1 MGIVMGCNPEVN
13 VTLRDKHGGII
24 LLALVLAFTLSVS
37 SFGYIV
43 FVQSDVGN
51 VHGTVVDEKGE
62 PIRNVELSIYS
73 TSGDLIKENTDRDG
87 YFRLALEDGKYTI
100 YFEKEGYTTVEK
112 AITVPTGYYESPKSD
127 PVKMGEIVL
136 KDALRLSASIISRT
150 ASAEDTVSFGFTL
163 SNMGDEPED
172 VRFSVVAPAD
182 YDTKIYDSTGE
193 IKRVLLDLG
202 SMNLDMSVT
211 LPSTFDEEIVVT
223 LIASGTK
230 NATLGFT
237 IFPKTSITQEV
248 ELKSTYLSVSEE
260 IGRVIYFPL
269 SILNKGEVSETV
281 DLVGIVPDGWL
292 ISFVTSTQMAVQS
305 LYLTSGQSEDL
316 TIKVEP
322 SEDAIVGDYV
332 VIVTALSKDDVLRDS
347 LELEVNLR
355 EATSDVEI
363 ISTFTDVT
371 VEAGETINFP
381 IAIWNK
387 GETDALFLLT
397 VISVPEN
404 WKTVFTS
411 EDIEISSVLITAGES
426 LTLQLEVTPPSAVET
441 GIYPIIV
448 YTESDD
454 GLIKKQIDLKVSIVG
469 SYELNLELSTLYTT
483 VTIGNS
489 LTFSSTVRNNGQS
502 PITTLYLE
510 AVLPEDWDITINP
523 AQVSTLAPRE
533 YTTFTLVVE
542 TPSDTVAGDYL
553 VTLQALSDQ
562 AESDEVD
569 LRVTAK
575 ASTAWGFIGFGLAG
589 VFVIGLVI
597 VFMRFKRR

>member
-1 MGIVMGCNPEVN
+1 MNE
-13 VTLRDKHGGII
+13 TLRGKHGGIL
-24 LLALVLAFTLSVS
+24 LLAIVLAFTLSVS

-51 VHGTVVDEKGE
+51 VHGTVVDENGE

-73 TSGDLIKENTDRDG
+73 TLGDLTTENTDRDG

-100 YFEKEGYTTVEK
+100 YFEKDGYTTVEK
-112 AITVPTGYYESPKSD
+112 EITVPAGYYESPKSD

-136 KDALRLSASIISRT
+136 QDALRLSASIISRT
-150 ASAEDTVSFGFTL
+150 ASAEDTVSFGFIL

-172 VRFSVVAPAD
+172 VRFSVVTPAD
-182 YDTKIYDSTGE
+182 YYAKIYDSTGE
-193 IKRVLLDLG
+193 IKRVLLDSG
-202 SMNLDMSVT
+202 SINLDMSVT
-211 LPSTFDEEIVVT
+211 LPSTFDREAIVT

-230 NATLGFT
+230 NATLDFT

-260 IGRVIYFPL
+260 IGRAIYFPL
-269 SILNKGEVSETV
+269 SISNEGEVSETV
-281 DLVGIVPDGWL
+281 DLVGIVPNGWS
-292 ISFVTSTQMAVQS
+292 ISFVTITQMAVQS
-305 LYLTSGQSEDL
+305 LHLASSQSEDL

-322 SEDAIVGDYV
+322 SEDAVVGDYV
-332 VIVTALSKDDVLRDS
+332 VIVTALSEVDVLRDS

-371 VEAGETINFP
+371 VEAGKTINFP

-411 EDIEISSVLITAGES
+411 EDIEISSVLITADES
-426 LTLQLEVTPPSAVET
+426 LTLHLEVTPPSAVMT
-441 GIYPIIV
+441 GTYPIIV

-469 SYELNLELSTLYTT
+469 SYDLWLELSTLYTS

-489 LTFSSTVRNNGQS
+489 MTFTSTVKNTGQS
-502 PITTLYLE
+502 AITTLYLE
-510 AVLPEDWDITINP
+510 AILPEDWDVTINP
-523 AQVSTLAPRE
+523 AQVSTLAPKE
-533 YTTFTLVVE
+533 STTFTLVVE
-542 TPSDTVAGDYL
+542 TPPDTVAGDYI
-553 VTLQALSDQ
+553 VTVQVLSDQ
-562 AESDEVD
+562 VESDEAD
-569 LRVTAK
+569 LRVTAQ
-575 ASTAWGFIGFGLAG
+575 ASTAWGFIGVGVAG
-589 VFVIGLVI
+589 VFVIGLII